1 LATRERFQPEAILMI
16 PPLMPVVDLH
26 RAVSHSGVDDGSGF
40 FRSLMTFMRLPVCA
54 MCERPSTEIDEVTVS
69 RPMDETAPDVVQ
81 SGTVD
86 RKTSMHTYLFPNPNT
101 GQFKLQD
108 GTYMQEDEAER
119 SLRRPLV
126 SSQCLPPPER
136 PQQIDLVGQLRPTE
150 HCSPTT
156 KPTVRNEA
164 VVMKSEEKPEP
175 AAFDCI
181 VTLLDIDWDP
191 PKQTPLEVELPYE
204 KVPDFIPDW
213 SLAPPYEVAT

>member
-1 LATRERFQPEAILMI
+1 MI

-40 FRSLMTFMRLPVCA
+40 FKSLMTFMRLPVCA
-54 MCERPSTEIDEVTVS
+54 MCDRPLTEIDEVTVS
-69 RPMDETAPDVVQ
+69 RPLNETAADVVQ
-81 SGTVD
+81 ESGTVND

-119 SLRRPLV
+119 SLRKPPSGCTTHV

-136 PQQIDLVGQLRPTE
+136 PEQIDLVGQLRPTE
-150 HCSPTT
+150 HYTPTM

-164 VVMKSEEKPEP
+164 VLMMSEEKPEP
-175 AAFDCI
+175 AASDCI

-191 PKQTPLEVELPYE
+191 PKQTPLEVELPFE

-213 SLAPPYEVAT
+213 SLAPPCEVAT